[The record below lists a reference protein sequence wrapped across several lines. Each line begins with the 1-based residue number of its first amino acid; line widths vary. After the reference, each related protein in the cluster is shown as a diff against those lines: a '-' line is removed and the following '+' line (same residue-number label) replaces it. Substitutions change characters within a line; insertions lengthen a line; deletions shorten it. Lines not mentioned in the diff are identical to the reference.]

1 MKLQSHGGFR
11 QKMDYDIVKEKIIR
25 KGAEANLYYGEWF
38 GKEVIFKH
46 RINKKYRIED
56 LDSIIRKTRTLNEAR
71 ALIRVKHYG
80 LNVPQVFEIDPSSS
94 TIIMKYIN
102 GKKLK
107 NLLDK
112 LDEKR
117 KRKYFETIGRF
128 IAILH
133 KNGHIH
139 GDITTSNII
148 ITDLEEVFLIDFGL
162 HEYSDSIEDKSV
174 DLHLLKR
181 VLISSHGKDSNLCFN
196 SFLEGYQKE
205 YRDIGMNECK
215 TIIKNISVIE
225 TRGRYVKKE
234 ERL

>member
-1 MKLQSHGGFR
+1 MKF
-11 QKMDYDIVKEKIIR
+11 
-25 KGAEANLYYGEWF
+25 
-38 GKEVIFKH
+38 
-46 RINKKYRIED
+46 
-56 LDSIIRKTRTLNEAR
+56 
-71 ALIRVKHYG
+71 
-80 LNVPQVFEIDPSSS
+80 
-94 TIIMKYIN
+94 IN

-107 NLLDK
+107 SILNGLDDITK
-112 LDEKR
+112 I
-117 KRKYFETIGRF
+117 KYFEIIGRF

-148 ITDLEEVFLIDFGL
+148 ITELEDVFLIDFGL

-181 VLISSHGKDSNLCFN
+181 VLISSHGKDFNLCFN
-196 SFLEGYQKE
+196 AFLAGYQKE
-205 YRDIGMNECK
+205 YGSNNSNECQA
-215 TIIKNISVIE
+215 IIKNISVIE